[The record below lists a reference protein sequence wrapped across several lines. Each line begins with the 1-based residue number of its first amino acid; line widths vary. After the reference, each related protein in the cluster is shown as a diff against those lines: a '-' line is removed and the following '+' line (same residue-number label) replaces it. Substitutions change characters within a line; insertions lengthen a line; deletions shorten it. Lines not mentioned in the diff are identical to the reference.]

1 MKISRRILIVTLV
14 LIGIATFVWS
24 KQDKNIQN
32 MREQKVSVE
41 GCYVAHIEQKDVYTV
56 HIVSQEGK
64 AVSGNLSFKNYEK
77 DSSSGTFVGTYENSI
92 LLADYTFN
100 SEGMTSVMQVIF
112 KKVDS
117 GFVRGY
123 GPVDT
128 EGTRFSDLSAIIY
141 DQTSPLALF
150 TKEVCVN

>member
-1 MKISRRILIVTLV
+1 M
-14 LIGIATFVWS
+14 
-24 KQDKNIQN
+24 
-32 MREQKVSVE
+32 
-41 GCYVAHIEQKDVYTV
+41 AHIEQKDVYTI

-77 DSSSGTFVGTYENSI
+77 DSSSGTFVGTYENGI

-112 KKVDS
+112 KKVDD

-128 EGTRFSDLSAIIY
+128 EGTRFTDLGAIIY

-150 TKEVCVN
+150 AKEACAN